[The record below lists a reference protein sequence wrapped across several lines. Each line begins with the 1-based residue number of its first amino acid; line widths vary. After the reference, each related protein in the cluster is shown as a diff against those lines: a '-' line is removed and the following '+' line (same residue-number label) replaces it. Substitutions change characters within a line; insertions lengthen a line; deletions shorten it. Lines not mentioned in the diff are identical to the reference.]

1 MSESCFELSP
11 ACCDP
16 GLVFKQAK
24 PGSDYECRRRMQQGI
39 CCPLI
44 YLPVSLKF
52 TIIITY
58 TLLKIAP
65 NTITTQLCFIFNSVE
80 INKPSCTNSFYF

>member
-1 MSESCFELSP
+1 MMSESCFELSP
-11 ACCDP
+11 ACCGP

-24 PGSDYECRRRMQQGI
+24 PGNDYEHRKRMQQGI

-44 YLPVSLKF
+44 YLLVSLKF

-58 TLLKIAP
+58 TLLENCSKSYNYP
-65 NTITTQLCFIFNSVE
+65 VM
-80 INKPSCTNSFYF
+80 FYFQFSGNK